1 MTTCK
6 KRMVIL
12 GAGYVGIFLATSI
25 VRYVTEKIGEVI
37 LIDRNP
43 YHQLLQ
49 EIHLVAADFRTVNEV
64 QIPIL
69 KLIDRTSI
77 KFIQSAVK
85 QIMPDNMVGLESI
98 KINYDLL
105 IVCLGAS
112 IKYFNIKGAR
122 ENTLSLHSI
131 SDASLICDKMRAL
144 LKSNKKHDI
153 IIVGGGATGVS
164 LGGALSDFVKG
175 SKKSDMLTITII
187 EALPTIL
194 SGWDERLVEKVNEV
208 LLKKEIRIRTISA
221 VIRVENDSGTS
232 CSNIYL
238 SDSESQIPSSLTV
251 WTAGVKGY
259 EIPISPE
266 VEKTKDDR
274 IILNEFCQV
283 GSYPNIFCI
292 GDIAAVKDENGKLYP
307 PLVQIAVREAKYLS
321 KIIPKHLSKIIP
333 KHVIITDHANLRSL
347 PPNEKI

>member
-1 MTTCK
+1 MW
-6 KRMVIL
+6 
-12 GAGYVGIFLATSI
+12 
-25 VRYVTEKIGEVI
+25 EKIGEVI

-49 EIHLVAADFRTVNEV
+49 EIHLVAADFKTANEV

-85 QIMPDNMVGLESI
+85 QIMPDKNMVGLEST
-98 KINYDLL
+98 KIHYDLL

-122 ENTLSLHSI
+122 ENTLLLHSI
-131 SDASLICDKMRAL
+131 SDASWSVIRWAL
-144 LKSNKKHDI
+144 LNSNRKHDI
-153 IIVGGGATGVS
+153 VIVGGGATGVS

-208 LLKKEIRIRTISA
+208 LLKEEIRIRTSSA
-221 VIRVENDSGTS
+221 VIRVENDSGTG

-238 SDSESQIPSSLTV
+238 SNSESQIPSSLTV
-251 WTAGVKGY
+251 WTTGVKGY
-259 EIPISPE
+259 EIQW
-266 VEKTKDDR
+266 V
-274 IILNEFCQV
+274 Q
-283 GSYPNIFCI
+283 
-292 GDIAAVKDENGKLYP
+292 KLRK
-307 PLVQIAVREAKYLS
+307 LKMAE
-321 KIIPKHLSKIIP
+321 
-333 KHVIITDHANLRSL
+333 
-347 PPNEKI
+347 

>member
-1 MTTCK
+1 M
-6 KRMVIL
+6 
-12 GAGYVGIFLATSI
+12 
-25 VRYVTEKIGEVI
+25 
-37 LIDRNP
+37 
-43 YHQLLQ
+43 
-49 EIHLVAADFRTVNEV
+49 
-64 QIPIL
+64 
-69 KLIDRTSI
+69 
-77 KFIQSAVK
+77 
-85 QIMPDNMVGLESI
+85 
-98 KINYDLL
+98 
-105 IVCLGAS
+105 
-112 IKYFNIKGAR
+112 
-122 ENTLSLHSI
+122 
-131 SDASLICDKMRAL
+131 
-144 LKSNKKHDI
+144 
-153 IIVGGGATGVS
+153 S
-164 LGGALSDFVKG
+164 LGGALSDFVKR

-208 LLKKEIRIRTISA
+208 LLKKEIRIRTSSA

-321 KIIPKHLSKIIP
+321 RLYLNTLLLLIMAPATFSNRIIASDPIVAGIFHP
-333 KHVIITDHANLRSL
+333 VISISFPSSHTNAGRRSFCL
-347 PPNEKI
+347 MRKLIFFSFNPLTCLAQTP

>member
-1 MTTCK
+1 
-6 KRMVIL
+6 
-12 GAGYVGIFLATSI
+12 
-25 VRYVTEKIGEVI
+25 
-37 LIDRNP
+37 
-43 YHQLLQ
+43 
-49 EIHLVAADFRTVNEV
+49 
-64 QIPIL
+64 
-69 KLIDRTSI
+69 
-77 KFIQSAVK
+77 
-85 QIMPDNMVGLESI
+85 
-98 KINYDLL
+98 
-105 IVCLGAS
+105 
-112 IKYFNIKGAR
+112 
-122 ENTLSLHSI
+122 
-131 SDASLICDKMRAL
+131 
-144 LKSNKKHDI
+144 
-153 IIVGGGATGVS
+153 VS

-194 SGWDERLVEKVNEV
+194 SGWDECLVEKVNEV

-292 GDIAAVKDENGKLYP
+292 GDIAAVKYF
-307 PLVQIAVREAKYLS
+307 V
-321 KIIPKHLSKIIP
+321 
-333 KHVIITDHANLRSL
+333 
-347 PPNEKI
+347 